1 MLTRSQAVHLHK
13 LILMAKHLFQQLHRQ
28 ATRDQPTIMIVV
40 VTVNASITPILI
52 LVILARTVAQ
62 YLQSFFKNLQHRGSV
77 PHQLLQIPSTAWH
90 RVINDQVG
98 LSRLR
103 VAGHAYI
110 GGNAQMAHH
119 TMKATHETQLQRRH
133 EAVHGFRNF

>member
-1 MLTRSQAVHLHK
+1 MHLHK

-28 ATRDQPTIMIVV
+28 ATGDQRTIAVVV
-40 VTVNASITPILI
+40 VTVDAAIAAVSL
-52 LVILARTVAQ
+52 LVILAGAVTQ
-62 YLQSFFKNLQHRGSV
+62 DLQGPFKNLQHRGSV

-110 GGNAQMAHH
+110 GGNAQMAHR